1 MTDRTLGRT
10 LDQGLRDACDD
21 TSLRFEEISKKFPDG
36 TEALADV
43 SFEIRRGEF
52 VSIVGPSGCGK
63 STVLR
68 IAAGLLDQ
76 TTGTVERPDD
86 SLGYVFQDASLL
98 PWRSVERNADLFLEL
113 QKVSRAKRKELVSQS
128 LSLVGL
134 DDFRSHLPHQLSGGM
149 QMRVSVARSLAL
161 NPALFLF
168 DEPFGALDEI
178 TRQRLNGE
186 LLNLFAAERFAGLFI
201 THSISEAAFLSSRV
215 LVMSSRPG
223 WLVANFEIPFDYPRS
238 DELRFEPEFGHI
250 CGEISRALQE
260 AH

>member
-1 MTDRTLGRT
+1 MTDRTSGRT
-10 LDQGLRDACDD
+10 LVQGHSDARGDV
-21 TSLRFEEISKKFPDG
+21 SLRFDEVTKTFPDG

-43 SFEIRRGEF
+43 SFEIKKGEF

-68 IAAGLLDQ
+68 IAAGLLKQ
-76 TTGTVERPDD
+76 TSGTVERPDD

-98 PWRSVERNADLFLEL
+98 PWRNVERNADLFLEL
-113 QKVSRAKRKELVSQS
+113 QNVNRAERKRLVSQS

-134 DDFRSHLPHQLSGGM
+134 DGFEGHLPHQLSGGM

-161 NPALFLF
+161 NPAVFLF
-168 DEPFGALDEI
+168 DEPFGALDEF

-186 LLNLFAAERFAGLFI
+186 LLSLFVAERFAGLFI
-201 THSISEAAFLSSRV
+201 THSITEAAFLSSRV

-223 WLVANFEIPFDYPRS
+223 RLLANFEIPFDYPRT
-238 DELRFEPEFGHI
+238 DELRFEPEFGRL
-250 CGEISRALQE
+250 CGEVSRALWE

>member
-1 MTDRTLGRT
+1 MTDRTLGRAPG
-10 LDQGLRDACDD
+10 QGLKDVCGD
-21 TSLRFEEISKKFPDG
+21 TSLRFEEITKTFPDG
-36 TEALADV
+36 TEALEDV

-113 QKVSRAKRKELVSQS
+113 QRVSRAKRKELVSES

-134 DDFRSHLPHQLSGGM
+134 DGFRGHLPHQLSGGM

-161 NPALFLF
+161 KPALFLF
-168 DEPFGALDEI
+168 DRTLRGTGRDHAATSQWRVAQPVRSRAL
-178 TRQRLNGE
+178 RWPVHHPLNHRGRLPV
-186 LLNLFAAERFAGLFI
+186 FAGLR
-201 THSISEAAFLSSRV
+201 HVVAAGAARSRLRGSVRLS
-215 LVMSSRPG
+215 PT
-223 WLVANFEIPFDYPRS
+223 
-238 DELRFEPEFGHI
+238 
-250 CGEISRALQE
+250 
-260 AH
+260 